1 MNGPAIAVDSLKD
14 TAEAVGNLGYFV
26 DALGKFIATVGNN
39 DPYLCQQALDG
50 YVLGGLLV
58 GLRLAGSELQGH
70 GEHLEKLINDA
81 ESNLQSPSRAPRKD
95 GATKR
100 GAGGAA

>member
-26 DALGKFIATVGNN
+26 DALGRFIATVGNN

-81 ESNLQSPSRAPRKD
+81 ESNLQTPGRAPQKTNP
-95 GATKR
+95 AKR